1 MKMKM
6 KMTMKMQW
14 LRVCLWLD
22 LWVVCVAVTSIKTY
36 PTIDVRENVP
46 LNSEVIELKSSNGV
60 GRGRWKLIL
69 LNLAGFESMYFGLNE
84 ENVLQTRH
92 SIDREEF
99 LQAKRCFDRLFCL
112 IELHILVNDGEE
124 YLVIPIHIV
133 E

>member
-1 MKMKM
+1 MKMK
-6 KMTMKMQW
+6 MKMQW

-69 LNLAGFESMYFGLNE
+69 LNLAGFESMYFGLND

>member
-6 KMTMKMQW
+6 KMKMW
-14 LRVCLWLD
+14 WIRVCLWLN
-22 LWVVCVAVTSIKTY
+22 LWLVCEAVTSIKTY

-46 LNSEVIELKSSNGV
+46 LNSQVIELMSSNNSV
-60 GRGRWKLIL
+60 GRASRWKLIL
-69 LNLAGFESMYFGLNE
+69 LNLAGFESVYFGLND
-84 ENVLQTRH
+84 ENILQTRH
-92 SIDREEF
+92 AIDREEF
-99 LQAKRCFDRLFCL
+99 LQTKRCFDRLFCL

>member
-1 MKMKM
+1 MKMK
-6 KMTMKMQW
+6 W
-14 LRVCLWLD
+14 VRVCLWLD

-46 LNSEVIELKSSNGV
+46 LNSEVIELKSSNSV
-60 GRGRWKLIL
+60 GRSRWKLIL
-69 LNLAGFESMYFGLNE
+69 LNLAGFESVYFGLNDA
-84 ENVLQTRH
+84 NVLQTRH

>member
-6 KMTMKMQW
+6 KMKMQW

-46 LNSEVIELKSSNGV
+46 LNSEVIELKSNNGV

-69 LNLAGFESMYFGLNE
+69 LNLAGFESMYFGLND

>member
-1 MKMKM
+1 
-6 KMTMKMQW
+6 MQW

-69 LNLAGFESMYFGLNE
+69 LNLAGFESMYFGLND

>member
-1 MKMKM
+1 
-6 KMTMKMQW
+6 MKMQW

-46 LNSEVIELKSSNGV
+46 LNSEVIELKSNNGV